1 MQHKILIIFVAKIRK
16 SQKSLINVIFQFT
29 CLKKLETVSVTGG
42 NESNILLGLPPVN
55 E

>member
-1 MQHKILIIFVAKIRK
+1 MQHKILIIFVAKK
-16 SQKSLINVIFQFT
+16 KSLINVIFQFT